1 MLVPQAVLIVHQTQ
15 VQVLA
20 VHQVQAQVILM
31 LVGIQIQELVLE
43 ILEEQ
48 QLVVAV

>member
-1 MLVPQAVLIVHQTQ
+1 MLVPQTVLIVHQTQ

-20 VHQVQAQVILM
+20 VHQAQAQVILM
-31 LVGIQIQELVLE
+31 LVGIQIQALVLE

-48 QLVVAV
+48 LLVVAV